1 MAGLLVSAVGYL
13 LGSINSSII
22 ISRLVVHQDI
32 RTMGSGNAGGTNVLR
47 NLGVVPLVLVV
58 VLDLAKTA
66 AAVLLGGFFFPILG
80 ADWMLGACIGGFFTV
95 IGDIYPLFFGFKGGK
110 AVLTSA
116 IIILLLNPFV
126 FLALFL
132 EFFLVLFISRMVS
145 FSSITVASSF
155 PVFVLIYSAIKGE
168 FSIPLIIFSILV
180 AFIIVIRH
188 KSNIERMRNG
198 TERKIGKK

>member
-1 MAGLLVSAVGYL
+1 MAGLLVSVVGYL

-58 VLDLAKTA
+58 ILDLAKTA
-66 AAVLLGGFFFPILG
+66 FAVLLGRFLFPIVG

-95 IGDIYPLFFGFKGGK
+95 IGNIYPLFFDFKGGK
-110 AVLTSA
+110 AVLNSA
-116 IIILLLNPFV
+116 IIILFLNPYV
-126 FLALFL
+126 VLAMFF
-132 EFFLVLFISRMVS
+132 EFFLVLLISRMVS

-155 PVFVLIYSAIKGE
+155 PLFVLIYSVISGDYP
-168 FSIPLIIFSILV
+168 IPFIVLSFVV

-188 KSNIERMRNG
+188 KSNIERIKNG